1 VRTCAALVHDSMLLA
16 KLTGGD
22 MIATEAKYH
31 PRCLLNLY
39 YKAGRAKSSEYK
51 DGMDENLS
59 EISGEVLALAD
70 ESRRILDATLTFFIR
85 SN

>member
-1 VRTCAALVHDSMLLA
+1 MRTCVALVHDSMLFA

-22 MIATEAKYH
+22 IIATGAKYH
-31 PRCLLNLY
+31 PSCLLNLY
-39 YKAGRAKSSEYK
+39 YKAGRAKSSKYK

-70 ESRRILDATLTFFIR
+70 EK
-85 SN
+85 

>member
-1 VRTCAALVHDSMLLA
+1 MTECVSAYMCCPCTRQHATSELA
-16 KLTGGD
+16 CGD
-22 MIATEAKYH
+22 IIATEAKYH

-70 ESRRILDATLTFFIR
+70 EK
-85 SN
+85 